1 MNIIFMGTPD
11 FAVPCLE
18 RILIDDHTVKAVFTQ
33 PDRPRGRGKKLC
45 PPPVKEFA
53 EKHNIPVHQPT
64 ALRNGKALAL
74 LAEYSPDLIIVVA
87 YGRILPVD
95 ILNLPPLGCVNVH
108 ASLLPKLRGSAPIQR
123 CIINGDTVTGV
134 TTMYMAEGMD
144 TGDMILQ
151 RETPIGAEETA
162 GELFERLSALG
173 ADILG
178 ETLPL
183 LETGTA
189 PRIPQND
196 LQATHAPMI
205 EKAMGALDFSRPA
218 HELVNLIRGLNPSPF
233 AYTLYAKGRLKIHKA
248 AVVPN
253 MHGKPGEVL
262 DARRMIVACGDS
274 AIQLE
279 IVQPEGKR
287 PMDFAAFACSGSI
300 KTGEILTS
308 A

>member
-1 MNIIFMGTPD
+1 MNIVFMGTPD

-18 RILIDDHTVKAVFTQ
+18 RILNDGHTVSAVFTQ
-33 PDRPRGRGKKLC
+33 PDRPRGRGKKLS

-53 EKHNIPVHQPT
+53 EKHEIPVHQLV

-74 LAEYSPDLIIVVA
+74 LQSYSPDLIVVVA

-95 ILNLPPLGCVNVH
+95 ILELPPLGCVNVH
-108 ASLLPKLRGSAPIQR
+108 ASLLPALRGSAPIQR

-144 TGDMILQ
+144 TGDMIIQ
-151 RETPIGAEETA
+151 RETAIGATETS
-162 GELFERLSALG
+162 GELFERLAAMG
-173 ADILG
+173 AELLG

-183 LETGTA
+183 LENGTA
-189 PRIPQND
+189 PRNPQNGAE
-196 LQATHAPMI
+196 ATHAPMI
-205 EKAMGALDFSRPA
+205 EKAMAALDFSMPA
-218 HELVNLIRGLNPSPF
+218 TRLVNLIRGLNPAPY
-233 AYTLYAKGRLKIHKA
+233 AYTLYSKGRLKIHKA
-248 AVVPN
+248 AVIEN

-262 DARRMIVACGDS
+262 DAKRMIVACGDC

-279 IVQPEGKR
+279 VLQPEGKR
-287 PMDFAAFACSGSI
+287 PMDFAAFACSGSV
-300 KTGEILTS
+300 KAGEIFTS